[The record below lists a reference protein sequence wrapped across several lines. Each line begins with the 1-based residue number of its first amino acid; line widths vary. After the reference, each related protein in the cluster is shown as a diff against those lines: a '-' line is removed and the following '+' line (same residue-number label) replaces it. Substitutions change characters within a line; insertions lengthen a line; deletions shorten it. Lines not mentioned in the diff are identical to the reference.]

1 MVIGIKIQVKEKL
14 KGQLLAGLVD
24 PVQER
29 AFKKAIQKTANL
41 IHLGSERKK
50 KRSVA
55 GKIYS
60 VFCNW

>member
-1 MVIGIKIQVKEKL
+1 MKEKL

-24 PVQER
+24 PMQER

-55 GKIYS
+55 GKSAFSI
-60 VFCNW
+60 CQLML